1 MSELSDL
8 YHDTLTLP
16 EFTRIAKIVK
26 EQVGINLSDKKKVM
40 VETRL
45 RRRLKELQ
53 FDSYKSYC
61 AFLFSPSGMQ
71 SEVHML
77 IDILTTNKTDFFRE
91 IHHFEF
97 LTQTAIPEILKMHGN
112 STRVE
117 IWSSA
122 CSTGAEPYSIAMTM
136 EEISENTPQWIG
148 SYSILATDISD
159 TVLEIS
165 RKGIYPFEDILTVP
179 TLYHNKY
186 LLRSKD
192 REKNQVRIKPYIR
205 SLITFKKLNLI
216 GTFSDIAI
224 KDIIFCRN
232 VLIYFEKETQKDVVR
247 RLLNRLRPGGF
258 LFMGHSET
266 LHAKEF
272 GLRSCGPSVY
282 QKM

>member
-1 MSELSDL
+1 MSELGDL
-8 YHDTLTLP
+8 YHDTLSLK
-16 EFTRIAKIVK
+16 EFSRIARMVK
-26 EQVGINLSDKKKVM
+26 EQVGINLSEKKKVM

-53 FDSYKSYC
+53 FDNYKNYC
-61 AFLFSPSGMQ
+61 AFLFSPTGMQ
-71 SEVHML
+71 SEMHML

-97 LTQTAIPEILKMHGN
+97 LTKKAIPEILRTHGN
-112 STRVE
+112 STIIE
-117 IWSSA
+117 IWSAA

-136 EEISENTPQWIG
+136 EEIAENTPRWIG
-148 SYSILATDISD
+148 NYSILATDISD
-159 TVLEIS
+159 SVLAIS
-165 RKGIYPFEDILTVP
+165 RKAIYPFEDILTVP

-192 REKNQVRIKPYIR
+192 HKKNLVRIKPYLR
-205 SLITFKKLNLI
+205 SLITFRKLNLI
-216 GTFSDIAI
+216 GTFSDIAV

-232 VLIYFEKETQKDVVR
+232 VLIYFEKETQKDVVH
-247 RLLNRLRPGGF
+247 RLLNRLRPGGY

-282 QKM
+282 QKI